1 MEIFNHSFKEMLSL
15 RKNINTN
22 LYHRITEGGN
32 KKGTPSVFMAIQ
44 LKQSL
49 MKKHGLI
56 YFY

>member
-32 KKGTPSVFMAIQ
+32 KKDTPSVFMAIQ
-44 LKQSL
+44 FSRA
-49 MKKHGLI
+49 
-56 YFY
+56 